1 MKNQKNISYSFDP
14 YLVEVAQRRVWR
26 EKELVS
32 ITPKAFDT
40 LIVLLENKGKI
51 VEKEVLLNEVWKDT
65 FVEESTLAQNIST
78 LRKMLGTTNNNNQFI
93 ETVSRHGYRFV
104 ADVKEIVGDEEII
117 VVERH
122 VRTQISA
129 EHEKYSDEII
139 VKPEVK
145 PESAA
150 QTSTLSKLFTV
161 VIKRNKLRF
170 AALTTIFCLGLAA
183 IGIGAFYF
191 LKSKLLVSTQFK
203 QVEVSK
209 LTSNGN
215 ISLVSVSPDGK
226 YLALVEKREENYAL
240 MLRQI
245 DNSTTIE
252 IVPPKNQQ
260 FVGVTFSADA
270 KQIYYVTYKKEDNQS
285 NMIGNLYKI
294 STLGGQVQ
302 QILEDIDSPITI
314 SPDKRQFAFV
324 RNYLDEKQS
333 ALIISSFDNKDEKKL
348 TTRKIREFFLPNGL
362 SWSPDGKMIA
372 ATANKDGTEADLIT
386 VNTANG
392 EQNSLTSE
400 KWQWLGY
407 PNWLADGSG
416 IIVAAF
422 SGSSNNQ
429 TDEIWQISYPDGA
442 ARKIGG
448 DISGIFG
455 LGFTSDSKSIVAVKS
470 DRFSSFWTSSNG
482 DFKHANRITQGLNDY
497 NITAPGISWTPD
509 GKIIYGATLNA
520 NLDIWMMDADGS
532 HKRQITTDGAA
543 DSMPVVSADGQD
555 IFFISNRSGQ
565 RNLWRMKT
573 DGSEQK
579 QLTDETGVFSP
590 SLAENGRYVIYTSI
604 DNSTLQPFLHKIPVD
619 GGQSVQ
625 LTKLSTVLP
634 KVSPDGKLI
643 ACYYPKI
650 STNEEFNKN
659 LRLTILSAEDGT
671 LIKQF
676 PGVLQNSLFPVVWS
690 DNTTLNYLTR
700 EGVGSKIWRQ
710 SLDQNSPP
718 KLFFDSPAETIFR
731 FAFSTD
737 GQNVVYEKGMAIN
750 DIVLVKSVED

>member
-51 VEKEVLLNEVWKDT
+51 VEKDVLLNEVWKDT

-78 LRKMLGTTNNNNQFI
+78 LRKTLGTTNDNNQFI

-104 ADVKEIVGDEEII
+104 ADVKEIVGNEEII

-129 EHEKYSDEII
+129 EHEIYSDEII

-145 PESAA
+145 SESAA
-150 QTSTLSKLFTV
+150 RSATLSKSFIA

-170 AALTTIFCLGLAA
+170 TVLATICCLGLAA
-183 IGIGAFYF
+183 VGIGAFYF
-191 LKSKLLVSTQFK
+191 LKSKPLVSTQFK

-215 ISLVSVSPDGK
+215 ITLVSVSPDGK

-270 KQIYYVTYKKEDNQS
+270 KQIYYVTYNHQEDQS
-285 NMIGNLYKI
+285 NIMGKLYKI

-302 QILEDIDSPITI
+302 QLIEDIDSPITI
-314 SPDKRQFAFV
+314 SPDKRQFAFI

-333 ALIISSFDNKDEKKL
+333 ALIISSFDSKEEKKL

-386 VNTANG
+386 VNAANG
-392 EQNSLTSE
+392 EQHSLTSE

-482 DFKHANRITQGLNDY
+482 DFEHANRITQGLNDY

-555 IFFISNRSGQ
+555 VFFISNRSGQ
-565 RNLWRMKT
+565 RNLWRMKI
-573 DGSEQK
+573 DGGEQK

-634 KVSPDGKLI
+634 KVSPNGKLI

-650 STNEEFNKN
+650 AANEEFNKN
-659 LRLTILSAEDGT
+659 LRLTILSAENGT

-676 PGVLQNSLFPVVWS
+676 PDVLQNSLFPVVWS
-690 DNTTLNYLTR
+690 DNITLNYLTR
-700 EGVGSKIWRQ
+700 VGVGSKIWRQ

-731 FAFSTD
+731 FAFSPD
-737 GQNVVYEKGMAIN
+737 GQNLVYEKGMAIN
-750 DIVLVKSVED
+750 DIVLVKSVEN